1 MDYPLDWRQVFTTVS
16 FLDKILKFS
25 KIILEFSDSP
35 TQILMGFLSRKT
47 VSQLMRTEYFSD
59 DCLMPNFIH
68 THLDQPIK
76 VTPSVIKVTPAHLMG

>member
-47 VSQLMRTEYFSD
+47 IGGVMQSKYFLDPSD
-59 DCLMPNFIH
+59 FMPSSGA
-68 THLDQPIK
+68 L
-76 VTPSVIKVTPAHLMG
+76 